1 MRDLGEVAGNDVEGL
16 EVFFLA
22 VAERVGSWGPEELEK
37 LIQDQRGDFN
47 NTERVSGSIRLSNG
61 VKFVPI
67 CNLERLRRQIQG
79 GGRDQ
84 GGLEVGGYVTSEG
97 RQMVFQQNFKD
108 PLKFPVARWLLT
120 LDPDIDRVA
129 VQSDACLRDQREV
142 VCPKNHGVTTRTIG
156 RSQGE
161 SLGELE
167 SVKAQSFALFDV
179 GILDLLD
186 LGIWWRNRMA
196 FAIYHINA
204 LVQTTSK
211 SHTGD

>member
-1 MRDLGEVAGNDVEGL
+1 MTKCIS
-16 EVFFLA
+16 
-22 VAERVGSWGPEELEK
+22 SWGPEELEK
-37 LIQDQRGDFN
+37 VIQDQRGDFN
-47 NTERVSGSIRLSNG
+47 DTERVSGGIRLSNG

-79 GGRDQ
+79 DSRDQ
-84 GGLEVGGYVTSEG
+84 GGLKVSGYMTLEG
-97 RQMVFQQNFKD
+97 RQMVFQQNFKN

-120 LDPDIDRVA
+120 LDADIDRVA
-129 VQSDACLRDQREV
+129 VQSDACLRDQWEV
-142 VCPKNHGVTTRTIG
+142 VCPENHRVTTRTIG

-167 SVKAQSFALFDV
+167 GVKAQPFALFDV

-186 LGIWWRNRMA
+186 LGIWWRNWMA

-204 LVQTTSK
+204 LVQTTNK